1 MDSAPTDST
10 HLDWGNVGL
19 GFSFIIFNALI
30 STSLQLGVGSSLLSA
45 AIRCVV
51 QLGLVAL
58 VLQKVFETN
67 NPWAVGGIAC
77 LMNLLG
83 TVEAVINKSKKR
95 YDYMFSCVLFSMLCS
110 TIPVAIIGIRFAM
123 VIEPFWKPEQYIP
136 IVGMLCGGTVSGI
149 VVAVSYVLREIYD
162 NRDKVEMY
170 LAFGASRFEA
180 CRPVAREALRLALAP
195 TISQMSVIGI
205 ISIPGMMT
213 GAILGGSSVQQA
225 ARLQMVI
232 MFMISASTALAT
244 IITTVTTLAIV
255 VDNEDRLR
263 PDRVDVRDHPVW
275 RARNWLFSRAV
286 DGVKH
291 TVRSCRGLVRKDRQN
306 GVAETDRLLG

>member
-19 GFSFIIFNALI
+19 GFSFIIFNALV

-83 TVEAVINKSKKR
+83 TIEAVINKSKKR
-95 YDYMFSCVLFSMLCS
+95 YDHMFSCVLFSMLCS